1 MQTLQPTFLPP
12 SLLSLECLRTRP
24 DPFARTL
31 CAVPLD
37 PRSAAAL
44 PFRLCTSALP
54 SLTLVYYQF
63 PPHFEQPMPYRAA
76 LLASCPLPSQDAL
89 LLTVLLVLA
98 LPTKSGM
105 PLFPTLAGRICA
117 GSKRKPTAGACV
129 RPLLPSEHFFFQCA
143 GQDLAPRPFQNLFRF
158 ALFCL
163 VPLPH
168 SPPACSCLLP
178 TMLAY

>member
-1 MQTLQPTFLPP
+1 MMQTLQPTFLPP

-98 LPTKSGM
+98 LPTKSGC
-105 PLFPTLAGRICA
+105 PF
-117 GSKRKPTAGACV
+117 SQ
-129 RPLLPSEHFFFQCA
+129 PLLAASVRAANESQ
-143 GQDLAPRPFQNLFRF
+143 QLAHVF
-158 ALFCL
+158 ARSC
-163 VPLPH
+163 PLNT
-168 SPPACSCLLP
+168 SFSNARAK
-178 TMLAY
+178 T